1 MYDSWHYY
9 NTNIIM
15 TLTPVSVHDSQLLL

>member
-1 MYDSWHYY
+1 
-9 NTNIIM
+9 M